1 MQKSV
6 DSFRNGKYNK
16 HIKFPQRKDLE
27 ENNMD
32 VKKIKEEFIE
42 YFGEEKWNQEK
53 VLADVRQVVFDVC
66 ERWLS
71 IKPVPVLFN
80 KDIGT
85 DEARLDV
92 KERVIWLNPKN
103 QNKWIELLD
112 STIHELEHLYQI
124 LYVASNDTPKARRWK
139 KELANYIGGEDP
151 LGNLMQEIELDAR
164 AFSQVVLA
172 TDYGISYKH
181 EDPIIQLLI
190 EHYIKSGKMLSED

>member
-80 KDIGT
+80 KDIVIK
-85 DEARLDV
+85 DKKNN
-92 KERVIWLNPKN
+92 KETINISK
-103 QNKWIELLD
+103 KIE
-112 STIHELEHLYQI
+112 EL
-124 LYVASNDTPKARRWK
+124 
-139 KELANYIGGEDP
+139 
-151 LGNLMQEIELDAR
+151 
-164 AFSQVVLA
+164 
-172 TDYGISYKH
+172 
-181 EDPIIQLLI
+181 IIKIRNSL
-190 EHYIKSGKMLSED
+190 K